1 MAVGSNSIDSEFLK
15 ILGCPLHPQRP
26 PFEQQGDYLVCTLAH
41 HGFPI
46 VDGIPHLL
54 PEDVIPEEKL
64 KELLSG
70 N

>member
-1 MAVGSNSIDSEFLK
+1 MIDSEFLK
-15 ILGCPLHPQRP
+15 ILGCPLHPERP
-26 PFEQQGDYLVCTLAH
+26 PFAQNGEYLVCSVAG

-54 PEDVIPEEKL
+54 PEDVIVEEKL
-64 KELLSG
+64 KELLSA